1 MEQEIKL
8 LIINPGSTS
17 TKISIFENGVER
29 YKKSLSH
36 PASEVARYARAAD
49 QAPFR
54 QKAVEEFLAEID
66 YDLSGLTAIVA
77 RGGSLPPIHT
87 GAYVVNGEMIDV
99 LRNRPIGQHAS
110 TTAAIIALD
119 MAKRLHIPAYIYDG
133 NTADEMEP
141 VSRISGCPL
150 VPRLSMG
157 HILNT
162 KAVGRMYAQRLGR
175 KYEELN
181 LIMVH
186 LGGGISIGLHK
197 RGVIADI
204 MTDEEGTFS
213 PERAGGLPSI
223 GWARVCCS
231 GDYTFEEL
239 SAMVR
244 GKGGLTAYLGTND
257 VREVEAK
264 VRAGDKKAALI
275 YEAMIY
281 QTAKCIG
288 GLAAA
293 ADGEIDGVVLTG
305 GIANS
310 ELLVEKLRRKVR
322 FIAPVAVIPGEF
334 EMEALAAGITRV
346 LKGEEKARVAYQVAP
361 PQWLV
366 RRTAPGALNVSMGTT
381 AENLGRKY
389 HITREECDAFA
400 LESHRKAAA
409 AQAAGRFDEQMI
421 PVTVPGKRGKTT
433 VVDRDECVRPESTM
447 ETLGSLP
454 TAFEPDGVCTAGNSS
469 PMSDGAGAVVLMD
482 RETAE
487 KKGLEP
493 LAVFRGFAV
502 TGCDPSIMGIGPVE
516 AIRKVLRKTGL
527 TLEEMDLIE
536 LNEAFATQ
544 SIACIRELGLDM
556 DKVNVNGGALALGHP
571 LAGTGAILT
580 AKLLYEL
587 KRRRARYGLVAFCMA
602 GGQGG
607 AAVFER
613 I

>member
-1 MEQEIKL
+1 MKRE
-8 LIINPGSTS
+8 
-17 TKISIFENGVER
+17 
-29 YKKSLSH
+29 
-36 PASEVARYARAAD
+36 
-49 QAPFR
+49 
-54 QKAVEEFLAEID
+54 AV
-66 YDLSGLTAIVA
+66 IV
-77 RGGSLPPIHT
+77 S
-87 GAYVVNGEMIDV
+87 VV
-99 LRNRPIGQHAS
+99 RTP
-110 TTAAIIALD
+110 
-119 MAKRLHIPAYIYDG
+119 
-133 NTADEMEP
+133 
-141 VSRISGCPL
+141 
-150 VPRLSMG
+150 
-157 HILNT
+157 
-162 KAVGRMYAQRLGR
+162 VGRC
-175 KYEELN
+175 
-181 LIMVH
+181 
-186 LGGGISIGLHK
+186 
-197 RGVIADI
+197 RG
-204 MTDEEGTFS
+204 
-213 PERAGGLPSI
+213 
-223 GWARVCCS
+223 
-231 GDYTFEEL
+231 
-239 SAMVR
+239 
-244 GKGGLTAYLGTND
+244 
-257 VREVEAK
+257 
-264 VRAGDKKAALI
+264 
-275 YEAMIY
+275 
-281 QTAKCIG
+281 
-288 GLAAA
+288 
-293 ADGEIDGVVLTG
+293 
-305 GIANS
+305 
-310 ELLVEKLRRKVR
+310 
-322 FIAPVAVIPGEF
+322 
-334 EMEALAAGITRV
+334 ALAAVGAPELGALVIAEAVRRAGLQGEEVEEVIFGNLGNNDSANLARVVTLQAGLPFTVPAITIDRQCSSG
-346 LKGEEKARVAYQVAP
+346 LNAIAIGALMIEAGEADILVAGGTESDSNRPHLMEKARVAYQGAP

-409 AQAAGRFDEQMI
+409 AQAAGRFDAQMI

-447 ETLGSLP
+447 ETLGRLP

>member
-1 MEQEIKL
+1 MKRE
-8 LIINPGSTS
+8 
-17 TKISIFENGVER
+17 
-29 YKKSLSH
+29 
-36 PASEVARYARAAD
+36 
-49 QAPFR
+49 
-54 QKAVEEFLAEID
+54 AV
-66 YDLSGLTAIVA
+66 IVSA
-77 RGGSLPPIHT
+77 VRTP
-87 GAYVVNGEMIDV
+87 
-99 LRNRPIGQHAS
+99 
-110 TTAAIIALD
+110 
-119 MAKRLHIPAYIYDG
+119 
-133 NTADEMEP
+133 
-141 VSRISGCPL
+141 
-150 VPRLSMG
+150 
-157 HILNT
+157 
-162 KAVGRMYAQRLGR
+162 VGRC
-175 KYEELN
+175 
-181 LIMVH
+181 
-186 LGGGISIGLHK
+186 
-197 RGVIADI
+197 RG
-204 MTDEEGTFS
+204 
-213 PERAGGLPSI
+213 
-223 GWARVCCS
+223 
-231 GDYTFEEL
+231 
-239 SAMVR
+239 
-244 GKGGLTAYLGTND
+244 
-257 VREVEAK
+257 
-264 VRAGDKKAALI
+264 
-275 YEAMIY
+275 
-281 QTAKCIG
+281 
-288 GLAAA
+288 
-293 ADGEIDGVVLTG
+293 
-305 GIANS
+305 
-310 ELLVEKLRRKVR
+310 
-322 FIAPVAVIPGEF
+322 
-334 EMEALAAGITRV
+334 ALAAVGAPELGALVIAEAVRRAGLQGEEVEEVIFGNLGNNDSANLARVVTLQAGLPFTVPAITIDRQCSSG
-346 LKGEEKARVAYQVAP
+346 LNAIAIGALMIEAGEADILVAGGTESDSNRPHLMEKARVAYQVAP

-409 AQAAGRFDEQMI
+409 AQAAGRFDAQMI

-447 ETLGSLP
+447 ETLGRLP

-544 SIACIRELGLDM
+544 SITCIRELGLDM

>member
-36 PASEVARYARAAD
+36 PASEVARYARAADQAPFRQKAVEEFLAEIDYDLSGLTAIVARGGSLPPIHTGAYVVNGEMIDVLRNRPIGQHASTTAAIIALDMAKRLHIPAYIYDGNTADEMEPVSRISGCPLVPRLSMGHILNTKAVGRMYAHARAAD

-346 LKGEEKARVAYQVAP
+346 LKGEEKARVY
-361 PQWLV
+361 
-366 RRTAPGALNVSMGTT
+366 REHEEEGA
-381 AENLGRKY
+381 
-389 HITREECDAFA
+389 
-400 LESHRKAAA
+400 
-409 AQAAGRFDEQMI
+409 
-421 PVTVPGKRGKTT
+421 
-433 VVDRDECVRPESTM
+433 
-447 ETLGSLP
+447 
-454 TAFEPDGVCTAGNSS
+454 
-469 PMSDGAGAVVLMD
+469 
-482 RETAE
+482 
-487 KKGLEP
+487 
-493 LAVFRGFAV
+493 
-502 TGCDPSIMGIGPVE
+502 
-516 AIRKVLRKTGL
+516 
-527 TLEEMDLIE
+527 
-536 LNEAFATQ
+536 
-544 SIACIRELGLDM
+544 
-556 DKVNVNGGALALGHP
+556 
-571 LAGTGAILT
+571 
-580 AKLLYEL
+580 
-587 KRRRARYGLVAFCMA
+587 
-602 GGQGG
+602 
-607 AAVFER
+607 
-613 I
+613 

>member
-1 MEQEIKL
+1 MKRE
-8 LIINPGSTS
+8 
-17 TKISIFENGVER
+17 
-29 YKKSLSH
+29 
-36 PASEVARYARAAD
+36 
-49 QAPFR
+49 
-54 QKAVEEFLAEID
+54 AV
-66 YDLSGLTAIVA
+66 IVSA
-77 RGGSLPPIHT
+77 VRTP
-87 GAYVVNGEMIDV
+87 
-99 LRNRPIGQHAS
+99 
-110 TTAAIIALD
+110 
-119 MAKRLHIPAYIYDG
+119 
-133 NTADEMEP
+133 
-141 VSRISGCPL
+141 
-150 VPRLSMG
+150 
-157 HILNT
+157 
-162 KAVGRMYAQRLGR
+162 VGRC
-175 KYEELN
+175 
-181 LIMVH
+181 
-186 LGGGISIGLHK
+186 
-197 RGVIADI
+197 RG
-204 MTDEEGTFS
+204 
-213 PERAGGLPSI
+213 
-223 GWARVCCS
+223 
-231 GDYTFEEL
+231 
-239 SAMVR
+239 
-244 GKGGLTAYLGTND
+244 
-257 VREVEAK
+257 
-264 VRAGDKKAALI
+264 
-275 YEAMIY
+275 
-281 QTAKCIG
+281 
-288 GLAAA
+288 
-293 ADGEIDGVVLTG
+293 
-305 GIANS
+305 
-310 ELLVEKLRRKVR
+310 
-322 FIAPVAVIPGEF
+322 
-334 EMEALAAGITRV
+334 ALAAVGAPELGALVIAEAVRRAG
-346 LKGEEKARVAYQVAP
+346 LKGEEVEEVIFGNLGNNDSANLARVVTLQAGLPFTVPAITIDRQCSSGLNAIAMGALMIEAGEADILVAGGTESDSNRPHLMEKARVAYQVAP

-409 AQAAGRFDEQMI
+409 AQAAGRFDAQMI

-433 VVDRDECVRPESTM
+433 VVDRDECVRPKSTM
-447 ETLGSLP
+447 ETLGRLP

-502 TGCDPSIMGIGPVE
+502 TGCDPSIMGVGPVE

>member
-36 PASEVARYARAAD
+36 PASEWRGTPEPPTRPLPPEGGGGILARLTMICPAD
-49 QAPFR
+49 R
-54 QKAVEEFLAEID
+54 D
-66 YDLSGLTAIVA
+66 VA
-77 RGGSLPPIHT
+77 RGAPCRRSPE
-87 GAYVVNGEMIDV
+87 AYVVNGEMIDV

-133 NTADEMEP
+133 NTADEMGP
-141 VSRISGCPL
+141 VSQISGCPL

-346 LKGEEKARVAYQVAP
+346 LKGEEGPGVPGTRGGRSMKRSGNVSAVHPRRGCRGALAAVGAPELGALVIAEAVRRAGLQGEEVEEVIFGNLGNNDSANLAQVVTLQAGLPFTVPAITIDRQCSSGLNAIAIGALMIEAGEADIVVAGGTESDSNRPHLMEKARVAYQVAP

-389 HITREECDAFA
+389 PITREVRC
-400 LESHRKAAA
+400 LR
-409 AQAAGRFDEQMI
+409 
-421 PVTVPGKRGKTT
+421 PG
-433 VVDRDECVRPESTM
+433 
-447 ETLGSLP
+447 
-454 TAFEPDGVCTAGNSS
+454 EP
-469 PMSDGAGAVVLMD
+469 P
-482 RETAE
+482 
-487 KKGLEP
+487 KG
-493 LAVFRGFAV
+493 G
-502 TGCDPSIMGIGPVE
+502 
-516 AIRKVLRKTGL
+516 
-527 TLEEMDLIE
+527 
-536 LNEAFATQ
+536 
-544 SIACIRELGLDM
+544 
-556 DKVNVNGGALALGHP
+556 
-571 LAGTGAILT
+571 
-580 AKLLYEL
+580 
-587 KRRRARYGLVAFCMA
+587 RRA
-602 GGQGG
+602 GGRP
-607 AAVFER
+607 V
-613 I
+613 

>member
-1 MEQEIKL
+1 MKRE
-8 LIINPGSTS
+8 
-17 TKISIFENGVER
+17 
-29 YKKSLSH
+29 
-36 PASEVARYARAAD
+36 
-49 QAPFR
+49 
-54 QKAVEEFLAEID
+54 AV
-66 YDLSGLTAIVA
+66 IVSA
-77 RGGSLPPIHT
+77 VRTP
-87 GAYVVNGEMIDV
+87 
-99 LRNRPIGQHAS
+99 
-110 TTAAIIALD
+110 
-119 MAKRLHIPAYIYDG
+119 
-133 NTADEMEP
+133 
-141 VSRISGCPL
+141 
-150 VPRLSMG
+150 
-157 HILNT
+157 
-162 KAVGRMYAQRLGR
+162 VGRC
-175 KYEELN
+175 
-181 LIMVH
+181 
-186 LGGGISIGLHK
+186 
-197 RGVIADI
+197 RG
-204 MTDEEGTFS
+204 
-213 PERAGGLPSI
+213 
-223 GWARVCCS
+223 
-231 GDYTFEEL
+231 
-239 SAMVR
+239 
-244 GKGGLTAYLGTND
+244 
-257 VREVEAK
+257 
-264 VRAGDKKAALI
+264 
-275 YEAMIY
+275 
-281 QTAKCIG
+281 
-288 GLAAA
+288 
-293 ADGEIDGVVLTG
+293 
-305 GIANS
+305 
-310 ELLVEKLRRKVR
+310 
-322 FIAPVAVIPGEF
+322 
-334 EMEALAAGITRV
+334 ALAAVGAPELGALVIAEAVRRAGLQGEEVEEVIFGNLGNNDSANLARVVTLQAGLPFTVPAITIDRQCSSG
-346 LKGEEKARVAYQVAP
+346 LNAIAIGALMIEAGEADILVAGGTESDSNRPHLMEKARVAYQVAP

-409 AQAAGRFDEQMI
+409 AQAAGRFDAQMI

-447 ETLGSLP
+447 ETLGRLP

-516 AIRKVLRKTGL
+516 AIRKVLRKTCL

>member
-1 MEQEIKL
+1 
-8 LIINPGSTS
+8 
-17 TKISIFENGVER
+17 
-29 YKKSLSH
+29 
-36 PASEVARYARAAD
+36 
-49 QAPFR
+49 
-54 QKAVEEFLAEID
+54 
-66 YDLSGLTAIVA
+66 
-77 RGGSLPPIHT
+77 
-87 GAYVVNGEMIDV
+87 
-99 LRNRPIGQHAS
+99 
-110 TTAAIIALD
+110 

-175 KYEELN
+175 KYGELN

-231 GDYTFEEL
+231 GEYTFEEL

-264 VRAGDKKAALI
+264 VRAGDRKAALI

-346 LKGEEKARVAYQVAP
+346 LKGEAKARVY
-361 PQWLV
+361 
-366 RRTAPGALNVSMGTT
+366 REHEEEGA
-381 AENLGRKY
+381 
-389 HITREECDAFA
+389 
-400 LESHRKAAA
+400 
-409 AQAAGRFDEQMI
+409 
-421 PVTVPGKRGKTT
+421 
-433 VVDRDECVRPESTM
+433 
-447 ETLGSLP
+447 
-454 TAFEPDGVCTAGNSS
+454 
-469 PMSDGAGAVVLMD
+469 
-482 RETAE
+482 
-487 KKGLEP
+487 
-493 LAVFRGFAV
+493 
-502 TGCDPSIMGIGPVE
+502 
-516 AIRKVLRKTGL
+516 
-527 TLEEMDLIE
+527 
-536 LNEAFATQ
+536 
-544 SIACIRELGLDM
+544 
-556 DKVNVNGGALALGHP
+556 
-571 LAGTGAILT
+571 
-580 AKLLYEL
+580 
-587 KRRRARYGLVAFCMA
+587 
-602 GGQGG
+602 
-607 AAVFER
+607 
-613 I
+613 